1 MLMERK
7 RWSGSFI
14 PGVRKEKNEDKR
26 QPDNCEAADSL
37 IFNIL
42 RVQPLSHFAADGK
55 LLILS
60 RSLFLPPFS
69 PLLSAAEEC
78 KRHNVL
84 LRTKHRRVADWKIA
98 RTGDEFLSYQLHSN
112 MVLPAKYAAHQ
123 LFPLMH
129 ILHHVAVRF
138 TASKVHKTEKKTL

>member
-60 RSLFLPPFS
+60 RSLSPSVFS
-69 PLLSAAEEC
+69 IVVRGRRMQTTQCVIKNETSAGRWLKNCAHWRWISVLSVAQQHGATGEICRAPIVPLNAHSTSCCRSFYCLKSA
-78 KRHNVL
+78 
-84 LRTKHRRVADWKIA
+84 
-98 RTGDEFLSYQLHSN
+98 
-112 MVLPAKYAAHQ
+112 
-123 LFPLMH
+123 
-129 ILHHVAVRF
+129 
-138 TASKVHKTEKKTL
+138 